1 MDVNE
6 ILADSE
12 IQAAYAEYLRV
23 TEASPLDYDVQSLES
38 IALNVTAGERKGY
51 PIRDCV
57 LSCLRALIFHRS
69 TPLSAQI
76 EMAEASE
83 PERRANMTPEQRA
96 ACDRYRLPSPA
107 PIAQQ

>member
-1 MDVNE
+1 MDVSE
-6 ILADSE
+6 ILADGE
-12 IQAAYAEYLRV
+12 IQAAYEQYLRV
-23 TEASPLDYDVQSLES
+23 TEASPLDYEVQSLAS

-51 PIRDCV
+51 PSRDCV
-57 LSCLRALIFHRS
+57 LSCLQALIFHRR
-69 TPLSAQI
+69 TPLSVQI

-83 PERRANMTPEQRA
+83 PQRRANMTPEQKA